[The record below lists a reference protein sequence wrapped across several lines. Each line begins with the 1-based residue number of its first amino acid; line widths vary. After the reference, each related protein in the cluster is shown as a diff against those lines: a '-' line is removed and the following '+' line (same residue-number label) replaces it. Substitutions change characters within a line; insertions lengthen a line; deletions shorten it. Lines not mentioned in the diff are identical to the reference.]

1 MLELVDRTDLKSVVS
16 NDVWVQVPPAAH
28 MMQNNKIKKGID
40 KKQSILVLLIMSILS
55 LLVLS
60 FSLKAMDRAK
70 DLYLEAS
77 ITSISTLLM
86 EYHIKQGFYPE
97 EGLCNLKNECFD
109 FKREISI
116 YVDQD
121 IYYMSNKKDYILYS
135 PSYLNKRIYYMI
147 DSDFS
152 LKKVR
157 DVPTIQ

>member
-1 MLELVDRTDLKSVVS
+1 
-16 NDVWVQVPPAAH
+16 
-28 MMQNNKIKKGID
+28 
-40 KKQSILVLLIMSILS
+40 
-55 LLVLS
+55 
-60 FSLKAMDRAK
+60 MDRAK

-135 PSYLNKRIYYMI
+135 PSYLNKKIYYMI